1 MLKFVVLADIHLV
14 PTGQLSHGL
23 DTYDRL
29 EQAVAYVNDVHSDAE
44 FVVFAGDLA
53 DHGEAEAYARFE
65 TAIAPLKP
73 KTFLTLGNHDHR
85 PTFLEQFEGQAH
97 PETGC
102 IDHVIDAGG
111 YRTIVLD
118 SSEPDLSG
126 SGRLTTAQITW
137 LKTRLSEVPQTPVVI
152 VLHHNIAPFSVQTD
166 FIILEDNAAFAD
178 VLSEHSN
185 VRHVISGHVHMTTSG
200 IYKGIPFCTF
210 AGAHYNIEPMSI
222 DRSGPVPSSNGRY
235 VSPVPRREGPGQLA
249 VVLCDADSV
258 VVHMENFL
266 DRHLVLAPD
275 LFAWNQTAS

>member
-14 PTGQLSHGL
+14 PEGQLSHGL

-29 EQAVAYVNDVHSDAE
+29 EQAVAYVNKTHGDAE

-53 DHGEAEAYARFE
+53 DHGEAAAYTRFK
-65 TAIAPLKP
+65 TAIAALEP
-73 KTFLTLGNHDHR
+73 KSFLTLGNHDNR
-85 PTFLEQFEGQAH
+85 ATFLEHFEGMANS
-97 PETGC
+97 ETGC

-118 SSEPDLSG
+118 SYDPELFGGGRFSQAQLDWLSA
-126 SGRLTTAQITW
+126 RLG
-137 LKTRLSEVPQTPVVI
+137 EVPDTPVVI

-166 FIILEDNAAFAD
+166 FIILENNAAFAEV
-178 VLSEHSN
+178 VLTHGN
-185 VRHVISGHVHMTTSG
+185 VRQVISGHVHMSTSG
-200 IYKGIPFCTF
+200 FYKGVPFCTF
-210 AGAHYNIEPMSI
+210 GGGHYAIEPMLTSQ
-222 DRSGPVPSSNGRY
+222 SGPVPETRGHY
-235 VSPVPRREGPGQLA
+235 VSPVPRREGPGQMA

-275 LFAWNQTAS
+275 LFAWS